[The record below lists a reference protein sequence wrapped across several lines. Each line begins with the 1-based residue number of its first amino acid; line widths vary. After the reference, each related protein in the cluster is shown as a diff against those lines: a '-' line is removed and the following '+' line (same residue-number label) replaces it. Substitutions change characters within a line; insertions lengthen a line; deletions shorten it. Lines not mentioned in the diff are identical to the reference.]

1 MPRDAN
7 GRYNVLDTEFDQDY
21 FNNKSNVWVLS
32 ISFYHLN

>member
-21 FNNKSNVWVLS
+21 FNNKSNVLS